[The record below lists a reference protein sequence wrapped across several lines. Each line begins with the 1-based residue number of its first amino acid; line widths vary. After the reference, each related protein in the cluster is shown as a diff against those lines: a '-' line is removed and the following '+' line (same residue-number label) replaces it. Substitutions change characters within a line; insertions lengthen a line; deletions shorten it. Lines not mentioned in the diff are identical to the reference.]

1 MKDLKDYKEEIH
13 RCSKCGLCQAVCPIY
28 QETGNECSVSRGQFI
43 MLGGVIKDEL
53 KINKN
58 INKYLD
64 LCLKCNKCKNFCPS
78 EIDVIDILLSAKSQ
92 YFKKSLY
99 SLLPGLK

>member
-53 KINKN
+53 
-58 INKYLD
+58 
-64 LCLKCNKCKNFCPS
+64 
-78 EIDVIDILLSAKSQ
+78 
-92 YFKKSLY
+92 
-99 SLLPGLK
+99 